1 MNQKLVG
8 ALEVLEKEKGIS
20 KEIVSEALEAALIA
34 AYKRHYGTSQ
44 NVEVTFDTDTG
55 DIKVL
60 QVKEVVDEVFDSQ
73 SEIALVDA
81 RERNRAYES
90 GRKLSSKSLQRTLV
104 ELRLKQLNKSSCN
117 G

>member
-60 QVKEVVDEVFDSQ
+60 QV
-73 SEIALVDA
+73 
-81 RERNRAYES
+81 
-90 GRKLSSKSLQRTLV
+90 
-104 ELRLKQLNKSSCN
+104 
-117 G
+117 